1 MSEDEETNDRTTD
14 EERGGT
20 TAGEYGD
27 QRTAEGDAIEEG
39 DESTTGDGGDE
50 SATIDDGNESSAG
63 DDGDSSATTD
73 DGDDADPAETSTG
86 DARVEELEAELDA
99 REARIDE
106 LESRLRRAQA
116 DFQNYKKRQKKRQEQ
131 RAASATEDLVERLLD
146 VRDNLKRALEAEY
159 DDVGALREGV
169 QLTLSEFDRVLDAEN
184 VAEIEPEP
192 GTGVDPQR
200 HEVLV
205 RVESNHPEGTIAEV
219 YQPGYELG
227 EKVLRAAQVT
237 VSDGNGSGEDESDN
251 ESVTTEKEEETTQG
265 DSSGGDSGGS
275 ESGGD
280 ADVTESEEETRSND
294 LSDGKT
300 QHQQLSEDEMESSET
315 VGSENRVDES
325 GAPSED

>member
-14 EERGGT
+14 EERSGT
-20 TAGEYGD
+20 TAGENGD
-27 QRTAEGDAIEEG
+27 QGTAEGDAIGEG

-50 SATIDDGNESSAG
+50 SATTDDGNESSTG

-169 QLTLSEFDRVLDAEN
+169 QMTLSEFDRVLDAEN
-184 VAEIEPEP
+184 VAEIEPDP

-205 RVESNHPEGTIAEV
+205 RVESELPEGTIAEV

-237 VSDGNGSGEDESDN
+237 VSDGNGSVEDESDN
-251 ESVTTEKEEETTQG
+251 ESVTPEKEEATEG
-265 DSSGGDSGGS
+265 DSSGGDSGAS
-275 ESGGD
+275 ESG
-280 ADVTESEEETRSND
+280 EETRTND
-294 LSDGKT
+294 PSDGTT
-300 QHQQLSEDEMESSET
+300 QHQPRSEDETEGTET
-315 VGSENRVDES
+315 VGSENRVNES
-325 GAPSED
+325 GTPSKD